1 MPLASYD
8 YDYYEYVN
16 GHRTDKTKYSTQ
28 PASKR
33 TATSQARRTTTSS
46 QVRKTTSAVRTQ
58 TKMTPSAPKKN
69 VTSTRKKSTNVTT
82 TKKAATKKVT
92 TRKTSPRTTSKK
104 TAVQRKRYD
113 IDIPIKTSNKIT
125 NKPKEM
131 TLKKPKAK
139 VNPVIALKEAL
150 IKTFGI
156 VVFFGIAF
164 AICYR
169 YSLINE
175 EFIALRNVKK
185 EYETLQNVNEQLEA
199 DIESKT
205 DLSYIENYAKYQLG
219 MQKPSDSQIRYINIE
234 KKDRVLT
241 PVTIEEETNTNW
253 FTSLCKEIGKIL
265 D

>member
-8 YDYYEYVN
+8 YDYYEYIN
-16 GHRTDKTKYSTQ
+16 GHRTNKTTYATQ
-28 PASKR
+28 TASKR
-33 TATSQARRTTTSS
+33 TTSQTRKTTTSS
-46 QVRKTTSAVRTQ
+46 QNRRSTSTTKTQPRSTTTTR
-58 TKMTPSAPKKN
+58 KKN
-69 VTSTRKKSTNVTT
+69 VNSTAKRPTSVTNKKAT
-82 TKKAATKKVT
+82 TKKNA
-92 TRKTSPRTTSKK
+92 PRTTTRNKTTQKK
-104 TAVQRKRYD
+104 KYD
-113 IDIPIKTSNKIT
+113 IDIPIRTSSRIA

-139 VNPVIALKEAL
+139 VNPVTALKEAL
-150 IKTFGI
+150 VRTFGI
-156 VVFFGIAF
+156 AIFFAIAF

-185 EYETLQNVNEQLEA
+185 EYENIQNVNEQIEA

-205 DLSYIENYAKYQLG
+205 DLTYIENYAKYQLG
-219 MQKPSDSQIRYINIE
+219 MQKPSDAQIRYVNIE

-241 PVTIEEETNTNW
+241 PVTIEEKADTNW
-253 FTSLCKEIGKIL
+253 FTSLCEEIGKIL